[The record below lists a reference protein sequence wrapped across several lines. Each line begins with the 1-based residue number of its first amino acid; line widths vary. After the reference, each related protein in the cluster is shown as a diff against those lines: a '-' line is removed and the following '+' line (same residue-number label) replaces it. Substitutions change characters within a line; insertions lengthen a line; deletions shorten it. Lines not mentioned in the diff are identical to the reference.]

1 MGLESGTYIDS
12 LNSSNPVAG
21 DPVNEGDDHI
31 RLLKSTIAA
40 TFPNVSGAVTATGSY
55 HRIDTEG
62 DAGTDS
68 LITINGGVD
77 GQLLVLQSAGSARDT
92 TLEDTGDA
100 GGNLFLNGDFTLS
113 HAQDSITLLYSSADS
128 GWIEV
133 SRSDNG

>member
-1 MGLESGTYIDS
+1 M
-12 LNSSNPVAG
+12 SSDKGAKVLAGGIAFTGSELTVA
-21 DPVNEGDDHI
+21 
-31 RLLKSTIAA
+31 
-40 TFPNVSGAVTATGSY
+40 SGAVTATGSY

-68 LITINGGVD
+68 LITINGGVE

>member
-1 MGLESGTYIDS
+1 MGSNSQAKVRASGIAFTGS
-12 LNSSNPVAG
+12 ELTVA
-21 DPVNEGDDHI
+21 
-31 RLLKSTIAA
+31 
-40 TFPNVSGAVTATGSY
+40 SGAVTATGSF

-113 HAQDSITLLYSSADS
+113 HAQDSITLLYSSA
-128 GWIEV
+128 
-133 SRSDNG
+133 N